1 MKPIQLIL
9 IGVALM
15 AALGAGLLMM
25 NLNSRPDPEQQV
37 VVIEEKSVPAKKVLI
52 ASRAIPMGTALSD
65 QNLTWEIW
73 PSANV
78 RDSYILEDVNP
89 EALKEYSKAIARSSF
104 FEGEPI
110 RQEKIV
116 ISDSGYMSAILPAG
130 KRAMAI
136 RVKAETSA
144 GGFILPNDNVDVL
157 MSYTEQDDKTDTL
170 ITETIL
176 QNIRVLAIDQVIEEQ
191 DGEKAM
197 VGNTVTLELT
207 AEQAEIVTAAKSIG
221 KNTLALALRSVE
233 DAELAPSSTGENLLS
248 SGSRKKRGTV
258 RIIRYGKTEEVR
270 PKK

>member
-1 MKPIQLIL
+1 MKPIQLVL
-9 IGVALM
+9 IAVALI

-25 NLNSRPDPEQQV
+25 NLNNRPDPGKQV
-37 VVIEEKSVPAKKVLI
+37 VVIEEKAVPAKKVLI

-73 PSANV
+73 PEGNV
-78 RDSYILEDVNP
+78 RDSYIVEEVKP
-89 EALKEYSKAIARSSF
+89 EAITDYSKAIARSSF

-110 RQEKIV
+110 REEKIV
-116 ISDSGYMSAILPAG
+116 HSDSGYLSAILPSG

-144 GGFILPNDNVDVL
+144 GGFILPNDHVDIL
-157 MSYTEQDDKTDTL
+157 MSYTEKSDKSQTL

-191 DGEKAM
+191 NGEKAM

-207 AEQAEIVTAAKSIG
+207 AEQAEIITAAKSIG
-221 KNTLALALRSVE
+221 RNTMALALRSVE
-233 DAELAPSSTGENLLS
+233 DAELAPSNTGEHLLS
-248 SGSRKKRGTV
+248 SGSRKNRGTV